1 MSWRE
6 ALLLQVLPYLQTAA
20 ADVPVALDRAERL
33 AAALP
38 APWFAAG
45 PPKTAQGLL
54 DFLSGLARHLESHRS
69 DKRNAP
75 LAQRLVQ
82 MLTKLG
88 DTARAGRLAAA
99 FGPWKG

>member
-1 MSWRE
+1 M
-6 ALLLQVLPYLQTAA
+6 LQVLPYLQTTAS
-20 ADVPVALDRAERL
+20 DVPVALDRAERL

-38 APWFAAG
+38 ASWFEAEA
-45 PPKTAQGLL
+45 PKSAQGLL
-54 DFLSGLARHLESHRS
+54 DFLGGLARHLESQRT

-75 LAQRLVQ
+75 HAQRLVQ

-99 FGPWKG
+99 YGP

>member
-38 APWFAAG
+38 APWFEAG

-54 DFLSGLARHLESHRS
+54 DFLSGLARHLESHRL
-69 DKRNAP
+69 DKRNTP

-99 FGPWKG
+99 FGP